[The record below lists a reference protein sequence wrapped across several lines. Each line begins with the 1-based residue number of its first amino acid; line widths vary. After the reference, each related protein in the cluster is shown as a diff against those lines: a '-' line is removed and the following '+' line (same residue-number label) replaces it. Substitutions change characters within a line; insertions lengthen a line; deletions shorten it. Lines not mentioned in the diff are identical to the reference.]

1 MDNEMIERCAKAVR
15 ARDTQDEHA
24 IVRAVIK
31 AMREPT
37 EKMLEAGT
45 DVGPD
50 RAPSEY
56 WYAMIDAIINE

>member
-1 MDNEMIERCAKAVR
+1 MIERVGKAILYTPNASDYHKLV
-15 ARDTQDEHA
+15 A
-24 IVRAVIK
+24 IAAIK